1 MFGIARLLRRR
12 HARGRPAVPRCLP
25 LWTLALAFVASAA
38 INGPASAQ
46 SAGCNR
52 CIQIGPFSFPN
63 PFAGPWSAP
72 SETPGVRARHGW
84 ERRRAASSGE
94 RSAREGGSKYVC
106 VKTCDGSFFPL
117 PYSRA
122 SGATREEVCQ
132 ALCPNADVSLYT
144 MPFGGTIDE
153 GVSSTGSPYMALP
166 NALKFQQSYESSC
179 SCRRPG
185 QSWADALAAAE
196 ARFGHRKHDIVVTE
210 EASALM
216 SRPRLDPKAKPP
228 ASIPANSKNDQA
240 ADSLDRGLDIDGVD
254 TKLRAATA
262 AVSRGTSGIKEDDG
276 HGGSFFGLSQG
287 QVVHESD
294 PDGGQRRVRILN
306 PMF

>member
-1 MFGIARLLRRR
+1 M
-12 HARGRPAVPRCLP
+12 
-25 LWTLALAFVASAA
+25 
-38 INGPASAQ
+38 
-46 SAGCNR
+46 
-52 CIQIGPFSFPN
+52 
-63 PFAGPWSAP
+63 
-72 SETPGVRARHGW
+72 
-84 ERRRAASSGE
+84 
-94 RSAREGGSKYVC
+94 YVC

-122 SGATREEVCQ
+122 SGATLEEVCQ

-153 GVSSTGSPYMALP
+153 GVSSTGSPYVLLP

-185 QSWADALAAAE
+185 QSWANALAAAE
-196 ARFGHRKHDIVVTE
+196 ARFGHRAHDIVVTE

-228 ASIPANSKNDQA
+228 ASIPASSKDGHA
-240 ADSLDRGLDIDGVD
+240 ADPLDRGLDINGVD
-254 TKLRAATA
+254 TKLRDATA
-262 AVSRGTSGIKEDDG
+262 AVSRETSGIKEDNAK
-276 HGGSFFGLSQG
+276 GGSFFGLSEG

-294 PDGGQRRVRILN
+294 PDGAQRRVRILN